1 MGHQMTEIG
10 RLTDVGLDFMKIDV
24 FFVKDVH
31 KDSVNQNL
39 LKTLATLA
47 HSIGIN
53 AMAEGVA
60 NEEELLMVDKLGLD
74 GASGPII
81 TEQFEAKKA

>member
-1 MGHQMTEIG
+1 MTEIG

-47 HSIGIN
+47 HSIGID
-53 AMAEGVA
+53 AIAEGVA
-60 NEEELLMVDKLGLD
+60 SEDELLMVDKLGLD
-74 GASGPII
+74 GASGPIV
-81 TEQFEAKKA
+81 TQQFDEKKA

>member
-1 MGHQMTEIG
+1 
-10 RLTDVGLDFMKIDV
+10 MKIDV